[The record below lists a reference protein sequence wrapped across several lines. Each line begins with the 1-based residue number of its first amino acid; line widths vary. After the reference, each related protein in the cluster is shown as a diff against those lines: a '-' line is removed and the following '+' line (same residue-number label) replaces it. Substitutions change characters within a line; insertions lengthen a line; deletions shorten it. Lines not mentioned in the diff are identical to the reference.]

1 MSDFFIK
8 GHASFIGQT
17 GYNAHVRDFFTAL
30 SYKTPLKIRNFTVG
44 KTWKGLG
51 PANPDGTFNDPH
63 TNETYMTDY
72 QRNLICEQTLY
83 CNEGSKDRYGSG
95 LCDHEINGGNTYLKE
110 YKENDIINII
120 LSETDHH
127 YFHCLDKYKGIKIAY
142 NVWESTRYSD
152 KFFDLLK
159 QYDQLWVPSEW
170 QRQCAINQGYPSN
183 KIFVVPEAVNGDIYS
198 PQYFNYDL
206 DLYKDNRF
214 KFILVGRWEYR
225 KATREII
232 ETFLKTFKDDE
243 PVDLI
248 LSVDNSDYSVD
259 GMKTTEER
267 LKHFNFNDERLKVLH
282 FLKKEEYVNY
292 LRNGHVF
299 LSCAR
304 AEGWNLPLVESMACG
319 TPSIYS
325 NCSGQLEFATGKGHP
340 VKILGEK
347 PVPNGVGSYS
357 EPDFDDL
364 SKVMRD
370 VYTNYWKY
378 KATALLHSN
387 KIRKQFSWE
396 NAANKAYGILNN
408 ISENKI
414 IDDFSTKFFENQKDI
429 EPEFADV
436 VNQDFFDLVE
446 ESTSTYDN
454 VTEQRFWND
463 LSEWKR
469 DGEEWSDVFGGTDNI
484 WNNIIYPKIK
494 DYLDGEILEIAP
506 GHGRITDYL
515 LKYSNS
521 NSLSIVD
528 LNETCILKCKE
539 LFGDRI
545 KKYSVNNGKNL
556 NDFENNSFDFIIS
569 WDSFV
574 HMDKYVIQSYLNEIY
589 RVLKPNG
596 VSYIHHA
603 SLYGGSIESRSNIA
617 GRSNM
622 SSEIFKEMVENSKL
636 KLISQEGVTGEI
648 LDIITIF
655 KK

>member
-8 GHASFIGQT
+8 GHTSFIGQT
-17 GYNAHVRDFFTAL
+17 GYNAHARDFFTAL
-30 SYKTPLKIRNFTVG
+30 SYKTPLKLRNFTVG

-63 TNETYMTDY
+63 TNEAYMTDY
-72 QRNLICEQTLY
+72 QRGLICEQTLY
-83 CNEGSKDRYGSG
+83 CNEGSKGRYGSG
-95 LCDHEINGGNTYLKE
+95 ICDHEINGGGNTYLKE
-110 YKENDIINII
+110 YEEKDIFNII
-120 LSETDHH
+120 LSETGHH
-127 YFHCLDKYKGIKIAY
+127 YFHCIDKYKGFKIAY

-152 KFFDLLK
+152 NFFDLLK
-159 QYDQLWVPSEW
+159 QYDQFWVPSEW

-183 KIFVVPEAVNGDIYS
+183 KIFVVPEAVDGTIYS

-232 ETFLKTFKDDE
+232 ETFLKTFKEDE

-267 LKHFNFNDERLKVLH
+267 LKHFNFNDDRLKVLH
-282 FLKKEEYVNY
+282 FLRKEEYINY

-304 AEGWNLPLVESMACG
+304 SEGWNLPLIEAMACG
-319 TPSIYS
+319 TPAIYS
-325 NCSGQLEFATGKGHP
+325 NCSGQLEFAQGKGHP

-347 PVPNGVGSYS
+347 PVPNGIGNYF

-378 KATALLHSN
+378 KSIALQHSY

-396 NAANKAYGILNN
+396 NAANKAYEILDATHRGEIIN
-408 ISENKI
+408 IIEPIVEPDIIIEN
-414 IDDFSTKFFENQKDI
+414 IDDLN
-429 EPEFADV
+429 
-436 VNQDFFDLVE
+436 
-446 ESTSTYDN
+446 YDN
-454 VTEQRFWND
+454 ITEQRFWNN

-469 DGEEWSDVFGGTDNI
+469 DGEEWSDIFGGTEKT
-484 WNNIIYPKIK
+484 WNEKIYPKIK
-494 DYLDGEILEIAP
+494 DYLKGEVLEIAP
-506 GHGRITDYL
+506 GHGRITEYL
-515 LKYSNS
+515 LKYTIN
-521 NSLSIVD
+521 LSIVD
-528 LNETCILKCKE
+528 LNETCIDKCKE
-539 LFGDRI
+539 RFTDKIR
-545 KKYSVNNGKNL
+545 KYSVNNGKNL
-556 NDFENNSFDFIIS
+556 NDFKNDSFDFVIS

-574 HMDKYVIQSYLNEIY
+574 HMDRNVIQSYLNEIY
-589 RVLKPNG
+589 RVLKPDG
-596 VSYIHHA
+596 VGYIHH
-603 SLYGGSIESRSNIA
+603 SSFFDGSIKSFENTS

-622 SSEIFKEMVENSKL
+622 NAELFKELLENSNL
-636 KLISQEGVTGEI
+636 NLVSQENIQGYV
-648 LDIITIF
+648 LDVITTF